1 MKKLHLRFVVDC
13 RDDIEEQMSIFNQT
27 QQFFITYRGW
37 SIPEFTLMTY
47 SQEGIYQIQ
56 NVTDVEKLNNTC
68 PDNISQEF
76 IGNQS
81 LAWDENEDRS
91 ESHSNIIRITVMML
105 PYFIDCDKLD
115 RALKNYLKMNKYYFF
130 IIFKK
135 RASSFLPDCFIR
147 NYLLYLTAFREFNSQ
162 VFYSRLCQSE
172 CEPQADRFWIG
183 KFLISSY
190 DKSESST
197 MSSNDAR
204 QYCAGKKKAYLISL
218 ETYEELEFIFKK
230 FGQKGFALH
239 VGLSVE
245 TEGTPQWASSN
256 PFTLRYNYS
265 PKYSYVE
272 KRNKIKKSQWKKK
285 YNLPNLY
292 DFMGD
297 PDIYF
302 RIKYNNYYE
311 TIYYDY
317 EIEKIPHLKKCF
329 FITHVSDKILHASL
343 NTTGVFHIINED
355 CDRKI
360 ENSLA
365 LCECHFSISINQ
377 ISLETR
383 ETEDTFVKENYISDF
398 RAMISSQ
405 INSFQLINCHHP
417 MNSSNHSEAQKVC
430 SKYVPHIVQLYPNVT
445 SDWLNMLLKAENGLN
460 SIRTVN
466 ISSCTFRSQSQKQHN
481 CLKNISSCKHCLGDR
496 DTSVQRPTSIKA
508 NLNTFNCE
516 SGGIAFQCIK
526 FATRSLN
533 CKANSHLQ
541 QCERFTCPPNFVKCY
556 NSFCIQPDMI
566 NDNVKDCPHGED
578 EIVLPKND
586 TVQCFGNVTAYVKDL
601 CLSNLYP
608 HKIPSKQ
615 YHCSTACPEN
625 YTCFSN
631 RRLVNSTMSIDI
643 YTFRFPVYV
652 SSDLYFSEMISAYFP
667 ILHTV
672 SISVQNCK
680 IDNFDSTFKNWRLS
694 NLQELD
700 LSFNDFKSSNDM
712 SLFHDMIKLTF
723 LNLSNNPRLGINQNF
738 TFPESLET
746 LDLSHTLFKSIRVN
760 MFLNLKR
767 LKYLDLSSTRVVTFR
782 DLGIPKFYKLDTL
795 YLKNVTISQIRKDFF
810 KGLTIRTGLWTSDF
824 TLCCPQILNANISVD
839 KCHGPADAISSCN
852 HLIGDV
858 FKRLVIWIVGIIT
871 IVGNGIV
878 LIYRFV
884 WNREVFKKAYGLF
897 VTGLAFSDFVMG
909 IYLMIIASVDIDYKD
924 MYVLEEKH
932 WRNGT
937 LCQIS
942 GFLSTLSSETSTF
955 FICLITLDRY
965 LSINYPFG
973 EYKLTK
979 TWTRILFILAWS
991 VGIVLAAVPLVISS
1005 WKIYST
1011 NGLCLALPFSSIR
1024 FSGWEFTF
1032 VVYVGVNFVL
1042 FLLIAFG
1049 QVAIFVNITRRKQS
1063 MPSLK
1068 KCPKRRLE
1076 DLAVARKLAFVA
1088 MSDFL
1093 CWFPIGIIGIFS
1105 MKGHTFDR
1113 DVYAWFA
1120 VFVLPINSALNPVI
1134 YTIPT
1139 VYAKCKPKQQNST
1152 ETNSSQL

>member
-1 MKKLHLRFVVDC
+1 CVLSFPLEECDMKKLHLRFVVDC
-13 RDDIEEQMSIFNQT
+13 RDDIEEQMSIFHQT
-27 QQFFITYRGW
+27 QQFFITYRNW

-47 SQEGIYQIQ
+47 SHEGIYQIQ
-56 NVTDVEKLNNTC
+56 NVTDVEKMNQTC
-68 PDNISQEF
+68 PDNMTLEF
-76 IGNQS
+76 IANQS
-81 LAWDENEDRS
+81 LGWDENEDRS
-91 ESHSNIIRITVMML
+91 YSLL
-105 PYFIDCDKLD
+105 PLIGF
-115 RALKNYLKMNKYYFF
+115 NK
-130 IIFKK
+130 
-135 RASSFLPDCFIR
+135 
-147 NYLLYLTAFREFNSQ
+147 FNSQ
-162 VFYSRLCQSE
+162 VFYSKLCYSKCDPRVDSFKIE
-172 CEPQADRFWIG
+172 N
-183 KFLISSY
+183 FLISSY
-190 DKSESST
+190 NNSESST
-197 MSSNDAR
+197 MSSNEAG
-204 QYCAGKKKAYLISL
+204 QFCAGKKGAYLVSL
-218 ETYEELEFIFKK
+218 ETSEELEFIFEK
-230 FGQKGFALH
+230 FGQQGFALH
-239 VGLSVE
+239 IGLRVE

-256 PFTLRYNYS
+256 PFTLKYNYS
-265 PKYSYVE
+265 PKYTNKE
-272 KRNKIKKSQWKKK
+272 KRKKIKKSRTKIRFPLHYTSFNDDTWRYLRDNVYTYQ
-285 YNLPNLY
+285 
-292 DFMGD
+292 
-297 PDIYF
+297 
-302 RIKYNNYYE
+302 E
-311 TIYYDY
+311 IYYDY
-317 EIEKIPHLKKCF
+317 EIESIPHLKKCF
-329 FITHVSDKILHASL
+329 FISKENKYVSEKILHTSL
-343 NTTGVFHIINED
+343 SSTGVFHISNED
-355 CDRKI
+355 CDKKI

-365 LCECHFSISINQ
+365 LCECHFPISMNQ
-377 ISLETR
+377 ISMETR
-383 ETEDTFVKENYISDF
+383 ETGDTFVKEKYISDF

-405 INSFQLINCHHP
+405 KNSFQLINCHHP
-417 MNSSNHSEAQKVC
+417 MNSSNHSGAQNVC
-430 SKYVPHIVQLYPNVT
+430 SKYVPHIVQLHPNVT

-460 SIRTVN
+460 ILRTVN
-466 ISSCTFRSQSQKQHN
+466 ISSCTFRSQKQQN
-481 CLKNISSCKHCLGDR
+481 CLKNISSCKHCLDDW
-496 DTSVQRPTSIKA
+496 DTSVQRPKSIKA

-516 SGGIAFQCIK
+516 SSGTAYQCIQ
-526 FATRSLN
+526 FATRSVN
-533 CKANSHLQ
+533 CIDNSHLQ
-541 QCERFTCPPNFVKCY
+541 QCERFICPPNFMKCL
-556 NSFCIQPDMI
+556 NSFCIQRDMI

-578 EIVLPKND
+578 EIDSPKND
-586 TVQCFGNVTAYVKDL
+586 TVKCFGNVTAYVKDL

-608 HKIPSKQ
+608 HKVPSNQ
-615 YHCSTACPEN
+615 YHCSPACPEN

-667 ILHTV
+667 ILNTI

-680 IDNFDSTFKNWRLS
+680 IENFDSTFKNWRLS

-700 LSFNDFKSSNDM
+700 LSFNDFKSSNNM

-723 LNLSNNPRLGINQNF
+723 LNLSNNPRLRINQNF
-738 TFPESLET
+738 TFPENLES
-746 LDLSHTLFKSIRVN
+746 LDLSHTSFKSIRGN
-760 MFLNLKR
+760 TFLNLKR
-767 LKYLDLSSTRVVTFR
+767 LKYLDLSTTRVVTFK
-782 DLGIPKFYKLDTL
+782 DLGIPTYYTLDTL

-810 KGLTIRTGLWTSDF
+810 KGLTIRTGLWTMDF
-824 TLCCPQILNANISVD
+824 RLCCPQILNANISVH

-858 FKRLVIWIVGIIT
+858 LKRLVIWIVGIIT

-897 VTGLAFSDFVMG
+897 VTGLALSDFLMG
-909 IYLMIIASVDIDYKD
+909 IYLMIIASVDIGYKD
-924 MYVLEEKH
+924 TYVLEEIK

-979 TWTRILFILAWS
+979 TWTRILFTLAWS
-991 VGIVLAAVPLVISS
+991 VGIVLAAIPLVISS

-1024 FSGWEFTF
+1024 FSGWKFTI

-1105 MKGHTFDR
+1105 MKGHTFDS

-1139 VYAKCKPKQQNST
+1139 LYAKCKPNQQNT
-1152 ETNSSQL
+1152 TKTNSSQL

>member
-1 MKKLHLRFVVDC
+1 MLYFYFLISVGYVLSFPLEQCDMKKLHLRFMLDC
-13 RDDIEEQMSIFNQT
+13 RDDIEEQMNIFNQT
-27 QQFFITYRGW
+27 QQFFFTYRYW
-37 SIPEFTLMTY
+37 NIPEFTLMTY
-47 SQEGIYQIQ
+47 SHEGIYQIQ
-56 NVTDVEKLNNTC
+56 NVTDIEKINQTC
-68 PDNISQEF
+68 PDK
-76 IGNQS
+76 
-81 LAWDENEDRS
+81 
-91 ESHSNIIRITVMML
+91 ITT
-105 PYFIDCDKLD
+105 FH
-115 RALKNYLKMNKYYFF
+115 
-130 IIFKK
+130 
-135 RASSFLPDCFIR
+135 
-147 NYLLYLTAFREFNSQ
+147 EFNSE
-162 VFYSRLCQSE
+162 VFYYRLCYSQ
-172 CEPQADRFWIG
+172 CNATAATFKKG
-183 KFLISSY
+183 TFLVSSY
-190 DKSESST
+190 DKLEST
-197 MSSNDAR
+197 TISSNEAR
-204 QYCAGKKKAYLISL
+204 QYCAAKQRAYLISL
-218 ETYEELEFIFKK
+218 ETYDELEFIFQK
-230 FGQKGFALH
+230 FGQKGFAIH
-239 VGLSVE
+239 IGLSVE
-245 TEGTPQWASSN
+245 IEGTPQWASSN
-256 PFTLRYNYS
+256 PFTLKYNYS

-272 KRNKIKKSQWKKK
+272 KRNKIKK
-285 YNLPNLY
+285 NNRVRRFY
-292 DFMGD
+292 DGGFDENWHYLSMHYD
-297 PDIYF
+297 DNVEIS
-302 RIKYNNYYE
+302 
-311 TIYYDY
+311 YDY
-317 EIEKIPHLKKCF
+317 EIKIISHLKKCF
-329 FITHVSDKILHASL
+329 FISKETKYISGKILHSSL
-343 NTTGVFHIINED
+343 SSTGVFHIINED
-355 CDRKI
+355 CDTKI

-365 LCECHFSISINQ
+365 LCECHFSISMNQ
-377 ISLETR
+377 ISMETR

-398 RAMISSQ
+398 RAMISLQ
-405 INSFQLINCHHP
+405 KTSFQLINCHHP
-417 MNSSNHSEAQKVC
+417 MNSSNHSEAQNVC

-460 SIRTVN
+460 SLRTVN
-466 ISSCTFRSQSQKQHN
+466 ISSCKFNGKCQKQQN
-481 CLKNISSCKHCLGDR
+481 CVKNISSCKHWDE
-496 DTSVQRPTSIKA
+496 SVQQPTSTKA
-508 NLNTFNCE
+508 NLKTFNCE
-516 SGGIAFQCIK
+516 SGGTAFQCIK

-533 CKANSHLQ
+533 CKDNSHLQ
-541 QCERFTCPPNFVKCY
+541 QCERYTCPPNFVKCY

-578 EIVLPKND
+578 EIILPKND
-586 TVQCFGNVTAYVKDL
+586 TEQCFGNVTAYVKDL

-608 HKIPSKQ
+608 HKVPSNQ
-615 YHCSTACPEN
+615 YHCSPACPEN
-625 YTCFSN
+625 FTCFSN
-631 RRLVNSTMSIDI
+631 RRLVHSTMSIDI

-667 ILHTV
+667 ILHTI

-680 IDNFDSTFKNWRLS
+680 IENFDSTFKNWRLS
-694 NLQELD
+694 NLQELN
-700 LSFNDFKSSNDM
+700 LSFNDLNSSNNM
-712 SLFHDMIKLTF
+712 TLFHDMIKLTF

-738 TFPESLET
+738 TFPENLET
-746 LDLSHTLFKSIRVN
+746 LDLSHTSFKSIRVN

-782 DLGIPKFYKLDTL
+782 DLGIPKFYTLDTL

-810 KGLTIRTGLWTSDF
+810 KGMTIRTGLWTSDF

-858 FKRLVIWIVGIIT
+858 LKRLVIWIVGIIT

-897 VTGLAFSDFVMG
+897 VTGLALSDFLMG

-979 TWTRILFILAWS
+979 TWTRILFILAWL

-1093 CWFPIGIIGIFS
+1093 CWFPIGIIGILS
-1105 MKGHTFDR
+1105 MKGHTFDS

-1139 VYAKCKPKQQNST
+1139 VYAKCKPNQQNNT
-1152 ETNSSQL
+1152 KTNSSQL

>member
-1 MKKLHLRFVVDC
+1 M
-13 RDDIEEQMSIFNQT
+13 
-27 QQFFITYRGW
+27 
-37 SIPEFTLMTY
+37 
-47 SQEGIYQIQ
+47 
-56 NVTDVEKLNNTC
+56 
-68 PDNISQEF
+68 
-76 IGNQS
+76 
-81 LAWDENEDRS
+81 
-91 ESHSNIIRITVMML
+91 
-105 PYFIDCDKLD
+105 
-115 RALKNYLKMNKYYFF
+115 
-130 IIFKK
+130 
-135 RASSFLPDCFIR
+135 
-147 NYLLYLTAFREFNSQ
+147 
-162 VFYSRLCQSE
+162 
-172 CEPQADRFWIG
+172 
-183 KFLISSY
+183 
-190 DKSESST
+190 
-197 MSSNDAR
+197 
-204 QYCAGKKKAYLISL
+204 
-218 ETYEELEFIFKK
+218 
-230 FGQKGFALH
+230 
-239 VGLSVE
+239 
-245 TEGTPQWASSN
+245 
-256 PFTLRYNYS
+256 
-265 PKYSYVE
+265 
-272 KRNKIKKSQWKKK
+272 
-285 YNLPNLY
+285 
-292 DFMGD
+292 
-297 PDIYF
+297 
-302 RIKYNNYYE
+302 
-311 TIYYDY
+311 
-317 EIEKIPHLKKCF
+317 
-329 FITHVSDKILHASL
+329 
-343 NTTGVFHIINED
+343 
-355 CDRKI
+355 
-360 ENSLA
+360 
-365 LCECHFSISINQ
+365 
-377 ISLETR
+377 ETR
-383 ETEDTFVKENYISDF
+383 EMEDTFVKENYISNF

-405 INSFQLINCHHP
+405 NNSFQLINCHHP
-417 MNSSNHSEAQKVC
+417 MNYSNHSEAQNVC

-460 SIRTVN
+460 SLRTVN
-466 ISSCTFRSQSQKQHN
+466 ISSCTFRSQSQKQQN
-481 CLKNISSCKHCLGDR
+481 CLKNISSFKHCLGDW
-496 DTSVQRPTSIKA
+496 DTSVQQPASIKA

-516 SGGIAFQCIK
+516 SSGTAFQCIK

-533 CKANSHLQ
+533 CKDNSHLQ
-541 QCERFTCPPNFVKCY
+541 QCERFICPPNFMKCL
-556 NSFCIQPDMI
+556 NSFCIQRDMI

-578 EIVLPKND
+578 EIILPKND

-608 HKIPSKQ
+608 HKVPSNQ
-615 YHCSTACPEN
+615 YHCSPACPEN

-631 RRLVNSTMSIDI
+631 RRLVNSKMSIDI

-667 ILHTV
+667 ILNTI

-700 LSFNDFKSSNDM
+700 LSFNDFKSSNNM

-723 LNLSNNPRLGINQNF
+723 LNLSNNPRLRINQNF
-738 TFPESLET
+738 TFPENLET
-746 LDLSHTLFKSIRVN
+746 LDLSHTSFKSIRVN
-760 MFLNLKR
+760 LFLNLKR

-782 DLGIPKFYKLDTL
+782 DLGIPKFYTLDTL

-858 FKRLVIWIVGIIT
+858 LKRLVIWIVGIIT

-884 WNREVFKKAYGLF
+884 WNQEVFKKAYGLF
-897 VTGLAFSDFVMG
+897 VTGLALSDFLMG

-979 TWTRILFILAWS
+979 TWTRILFILAWL

-1076 DLAVARKLAFVA
+1076 DSAVARKLAFVA

-1139 VYAKCKPKQQNST
+1139 LYAKCKPNQQNST